1 MPAIDIVLNKG
12 KELLGERVQARFG
25 NEFPIRFDFFDTTD
39 GVTLHCSGRNTM
51 VLEISSAPY
60 IFTFKLQD
68 WGRLGLDGKPRPINI
83 KHGSKVI
90 NYSRDTKWVKE
101 NLINKFE
108 VLEKTDTHKTEKT
121 RVIAFLEQK
130 FL

>member
-25 NEFPIRFDFFDTTD
+25 NEFPIRFDFLDIMD
-39 GVTLHCSGRNTM
+39 GGTLHCSGRNTM
-51 VLEISSAPY
+51 VLEISSTPY
-60 IFTFKLQD
+60 IFTFKLWD

-108 VLEKTDTHKTEKT
+108 VLEKTDTYKTEKPG
-121 RVIAFLEQK
+121 
-130 FL
+130 